1 MQTVSSPSF
10 PLIVEPR
17 LKTSSSSHRKFAV
30 DIGNSGARIVALPD
44 TGDVLPEPLRI
55 NWQFVAS
62 DGSTS
67 GKAEASSRKGQSND
81 ELRFRPDQAAWVE
94 RLNSI
99 VNVESTSMAS
109 TNSSTQWW
117 ISSVNRPA
125 SEVLQGFLAKQANCE
140 VHWINYQTL
149 PMSVEVDYPARVGI
163 DRLLA
168 ALAACHFCDHDRLI
182 VIQAGS
188 AVTVDLV
195 ERTGASSFGKPFRFS
210 GGAILPG
217 VPMMLQLLGRAAD
230 MLPEIDANDLV
241 NLPELP
247 GKNTEAAMVAGCSSC
262 LVGGVQHLV
271 ERYRKQFGLPLPIIL
286 SGGDGPLLAP
296 HLSSPIKLVP
306 QLVMQGIR
314 ILASGSQHH

>member
-1 MQTVSSPSF
+1 MQTVRRSF
-10 PLIVEPR
+10 FTLIVGPR

-44 TGDVLPEPLRI
+44 TGDVMPEPLRI
-55 NWQFVAS
+55 NWQFVTS
-62 DGSTS
+62 DSPTS
-67 GKAEASSRKGQSND
+67 IPTEASSRKSNSRDD
-81 ELRFRPDQAAWVE
+81 ELRFRPDQSEWVE
-94 RLNSI
+94 RLKSI
-99 VNVESTSMAS
+99 ADFGSP
-109 TNSSTQWW
+109 TQWW

-140 VHWINYQTL
+140 VHWINHQTL

-168 ALAACHFCDHDRLI
+168 ALAACHFCDEDRLI

-296 HLSSPIKLVP
+296 HLTSPITMIS

-314 ILASGSQHH
+314 ILAG

>member
-1 MQTVSSPSF
+1 
-10 PLIVEPR
+10 
-17 LKTSSSSHRKFAV
+17 
-30 DIGNSGARIVALPD
+30 
-44 TGDVLPEPLRI
+44 
-55 NWQFVAS
+55 
-62 DGSTS
+62 
-67 GKAEASSRKGQSND
+67 
-81 ELRFRPDQAAWVE
+81 
-94 RLNSI
+94 
-99 VNVESTSMAS
+99 
-109 TNSSTQWW
+109 
-117 ISSVNRPA
+117 
-125 SEVLQGFLAKQANCE
+125 
-140 VHWINYQTL
+140 
-149 PMSVEVDYPARVGI
+149 MSVEVDYPARVGI

-168 ALAACHFCDHDRLI
+168 ALAACHFCDQDRLI

-188 AVTVDLV
+188 AVTVDVV

-314 ILASGSQHH
+314 ILAG

>member
-1 MQTVSSPSF
+1 MQTVRRRLS
-10 PLIVEPR
+10 PLIVGPR
-17 LKTSSSSHRKFAV
+17 LKTSSSIHRKFAV

-67 GKAEASSRKGQSND
+67 AQAETSSRKGSSHD
-81 ELRFRPDQAAWVE
+81 DGLRFRPDQSEWVE
-94 RLNSI
+94 RLRSI
-99 VNVESTSMAS
+99 ADFGSPTQSPSTHSR
-109 TNSSTQWW
+109 TQWW

-125 SEVLQGFLAKQANCE
+125 SEVLQGFLAKQVNCE
-140 VHWINYQTL
+140 VHWINYQSL

-168 ALAACHFCDHDRLI
+168 ALAACHFCDQNRLI

-296 HLSSPIKLVP
+296 HLSSPITMIP

-314 ILASGSQHH
+314 ILACSSP

>member
-1 MQTVSSPSF
+1 M
-10 PLIVEPR
+10 
-17 LKTSSSSHRKFAV
+17 KTSSSSHRKFAV

-62 DGSTS
+62 DSPS
-67 GKAEASSRKGQSND
+67 SIPAEASSRKSNSRDD
-81 ELRFRPDQAAWVE
+81 ELRFRPDQSEWVE
-94 RLNSI
+94 RLKSI
-99 VNVESTSMAS
+99 SDFGSP
-109 TNSSTQWW
+109 TQWW

-125 SEVLQGFLAKQANCE
+125 SEVLQGFLGKQANCE

-168 ALAACHFCDHDRLI
+168 ALAACHFCDEDRLI

-314 ILASGSQHH
+314 ILAG

>member
-1 MQTVSSPSF
+1 M
-10 PLIVEPR
+10 
-17 LKTSSSSHRKFAV
+17 KTSSSSHRKFAV

-44 TGDVLPEPLRI
+44 TGDDLHEPLRI

-67 GKAEASSRKGQSND
+67 TQADASSRKGSPND
-81 ELRFRPDQAAWVE
+81 ELRFRPDQSEWVE

-99 VNVESTSMAS
+99 ADFGSTSP
-109 TNSSTQWW
+109 TQWW

-168 ALAACHFCDHDRLI
+168 ALAACHFCDQDRLI

-271 ERYRKQFGLPLPIIL
+271 DRYRKQFGLPLPIIL

-296 HLSSPIKLVP
+296 HLSSPIKMIP

-314 ILASGSQHH
+314 ILAE

>member
-1 MQTVSSPSF
+1 MQTVRRSPV
-10 PLIVEPR
+10 PLIVGPR
-17 LKTSSSSHRKFAV
+17 LKISSSSHRKFAV

-44 TGDVLPEPLRI
+44 NGVALPEPLRI
-55 NWQFVAS
+55 NWQFVTS
-62 DGSTS
+62 DGSNTT
-67 GKAEASSRKGQSND
+67 KAEATSHKGQPIG
-81 ELRFRPDQAAWVE
+81 ELRFRPDQSEWVE

-99 VNVESTSMAS
+99 SDFGLP
-109 TNSSTQWW
+109 TQWW

-125 SEVLQGFLAKQANCE
+125 SEVLQGFLDTLPNCE

-168 ALAACHFCDHDRLI
+168 ALAACHFCDQDRLI

-271 ERYRKQFGLPLPIIL
+271 DRYRKQFGLPLPIVL

-314 ILASGSQHH
+314 ILAE

>member
-1 MQTVSSPSF
+1 MGFRLCRQFVAVF
-10 PLIVEPR
+10 PLIVGPR

-44 TGDVLPEPLRI
+44 IGDVLPEPLRI

-67 GKAEASSRKGQSND
+67 SKAEATSSKSSSHDD
-81 ELRFRPDQAAWVE
+81 ELRFRPDQSEWVE

-99 VNVESTSMAS
+99 ADFGSP
-109 TNSSTQWW
+109 TQWW

-125 SEVLQGFLAKQANCE
+125 SEVLQSFLGKQANCE

-168 ALAACHFCDHDRLI
+168 ALAACHFCDQDRLI

-314 ILASGSQHH
+314 ILAG